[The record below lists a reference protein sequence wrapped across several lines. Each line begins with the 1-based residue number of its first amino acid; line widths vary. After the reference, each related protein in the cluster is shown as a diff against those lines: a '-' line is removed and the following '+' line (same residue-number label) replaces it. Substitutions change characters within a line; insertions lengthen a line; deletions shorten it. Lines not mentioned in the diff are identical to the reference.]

1 MKQIDEENLDTA
13 IVVGDTI
20 CKTLGI
26 CCEKRGQV
34 IHEIYQ
40 KLEDLKAKKDTTV
53 LQQSHDAQIE

>member
-1 MKQIDEENLDTA
+1 MKEIDQENLDTA
-13 IVVGDTI
+13 IVEGDAI

-40 KLEDLKAKKDTTV
+40 KLEDLKPKKDATV
-53 LQQSHDAQIE
+53 TQQSDEVQVE